1 MQRRRYVLLSAVA
14 LMVLSAVA
22 SVSAAD
28 APSPASHRDVTVIR
42 AIGDEN
48 FEPNALIYS
57 TFRFDPERSFPHQGD
72 RVRLVDRDAV
82 EGAPHTLTVV
92 RKSQLPQTPAEVF
105 GGCAACDLALEAHFS
120 SDPPRLRVGTGDGLN
135 EPGDSLLIFEGE
147 GIGANVTAPS
157 GSVLYYLCAIHPWMQ
172 GRLVVG

>member
-1 MQRRRYVLLSAVA
+1 MQRRRYALLSVLA
-14 LMVLSAVA
+14 LLALSVVT

-48 FEPNALIYS
+48 FEANALIYS
-57 TFRFDPERSFPHQGD
+57 TFRFDPERAFPHQGD
-72 RVRLVDRDAV
+72 RVRLVDRDVV

-92 RKSQLPQTPAEVF
+92 RKSQLPQTPQDVF
-105 GGCAACDLALEAHFS
+105 GGCAACDRALDAHFS
-120 SDPPRLRVGTGDGLN
+120 SDPPNLRVGTGDGLN
-135 EPGDSLLIFEGE
+135 EPGDSLLIFEGQ
-147 GIGANVTAPS
+147 GIGANVTAAP
-157 GSVLYYLCAIHPWMQ
+157 GSVLYYLCSIHPWMQ